1 MKHTMDISQLL
12 QLGFAGGIATY
23 LVVFLVKDVKGSQT
37 KIVDTLECILE
48 ALNIKKDRKR

>member
-1 MKHTMDISQLL
+1 MDISQLL

>member
-1 MKHTMDISQLL
+1 MDISQLL

-23 LVVFLVKDVKGSQT
+23 LVIFLVKDVKGSQS

-48 ALNIKKDRKR
+48 ALDIKRNTRK